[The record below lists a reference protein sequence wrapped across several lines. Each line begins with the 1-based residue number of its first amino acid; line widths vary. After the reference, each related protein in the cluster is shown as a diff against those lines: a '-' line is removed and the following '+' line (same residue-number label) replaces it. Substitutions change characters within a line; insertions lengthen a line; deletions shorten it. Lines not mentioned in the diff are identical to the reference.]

1 MVPELLSFELVINM
15 ANRRIFDQ
23 EKFYEIRISGKL
35 DQTWA
40 DWFDGFQMI
49 YQGND
54 TVLIG
59 TVQDQAALFGLLTKL
74 NNLGLPL
81 ISVQRTR

>member
-1 MVPELLSFELVINM
+1 MS
-15 ANRRIFDQ
+15 NRQKIDQ
-23 EKFYEIRISGKL
+23 EGFYEIRIAGKL
-35 DQTWA
+35 DQIWA

-59 TVQDQAALFGLLTKL
+59 EVQDQAALFGLLTKL
-74 NNLGLPL
+74 NNLGLIL
-81 ISVQRTR
+81 ISVQQTRKKLPSLKFNTH